1 MVCTLGL
8 LCGERVNMTASQR
21 NYYLVG
27 FSRDS
32 TLGVKYDYKLV
43 LRSQFFEY
51 LRETLGR
58 RNALERLEA
67 ARLVLVLNTTTSF
80 FIFPSRLVNK
90 PIFGR
95 LRY

>member
-1 MVCTLGL
+1 
-8 LCGERVNMTASQR
+8 MTASQR

-67 ARLVLVLNTTTSF
+67 ARLVLVLNTTAF
-80 FIFPSRLVNK
+80 FIFPSRLVRK
-90 PIFGR
+90 PVFGTF
-95 LRY
+95 RY